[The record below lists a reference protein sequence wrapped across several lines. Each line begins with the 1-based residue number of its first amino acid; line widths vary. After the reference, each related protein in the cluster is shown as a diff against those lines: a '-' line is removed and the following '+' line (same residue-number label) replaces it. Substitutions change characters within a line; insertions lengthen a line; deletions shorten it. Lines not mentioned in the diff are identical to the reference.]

1 MADVIVSDGCR
12 VDGLIVSN
20 TTTARPAA
28 LSSQH
33 RAEVGGLSGRP
44 LRDASTRCIGDMY
57 RLTDGLVPI
66 VGVGGKILKKKLFSL
81 TSTAFRLLKI
91 PRTEKISLCPHI

>member
-1 MADVIVSDGCR
+1 VADVIVSDGCR

-66 VGVGGKILKKKLFSL
+66 VGVGGKILKKKLFFFDQYRIQ
-81 TSTAFRLLKI
+81 ALKD
-91 PRTEKISLCPHI
+91 PKN